1 MASKSQPDKRQNR
14 KRILFSFNVDLES
27 ALGVVF
33 QYLMHNPKMPSQ
45 MGKQKGV
52 EAIAAFWRPFAF
64 QMQGQVNDD
73 ELKVLARESLMTLQ
87 RQMELIA
94 ETFEVELPQ
103 SEAVTPELEVA
114 LERTVERTVERVLQ
128 RYVGAG
134 ALSRPATPTLP
145 TAEGVTSTDPML
157 VLPGEEGV
165 GFEMD
170 MFQEFKSVSSK
181 DLMS

>member
-27 ALGVVF
+27 PLGVVF
-33 QYLMHNPKMPSQ
+33 QYLMHNPKLPSQ

-103 SEAVTPELEVA
+103 AEGVTPELEVA
-114 LERTVERTVERVLQ
+114 LERTVERVLQ
-128 RYVGAG
+128 RYMGSG
-134 ALSRPATPTLP
+134 GLGRPATPTLP
-145 TAEGVTSTDPML
+145 VAEGVSSTDPML
-157 VLPGEEGV
+157 VPPGEEGV

-170 MFQEFKSVSSK
+170 MFQEFKVTSPK

>member
-27 ALGVVF
+27 PLGVVF
-33 QYLMHNPKMPSQ
+33 QYLMHNPKLPSQ

-94 ETFEVELPQ
+94 ETFEVDLPQ

-114 LERTVERTVERVLQ
+114 LERTVERVLQ

-134 ALSRPATPTLP
+134 ALGRPATPTRS
-145 TAEGVTSTDPML
+145 TADGVTSTDPML
-157 VLPGEEGV
+157 VPPGEEAV
-165 GFEMD
+165 GFEQD
-170 MFQEFKSVSSK
+170 MFQEFEFTSPK
-181 DLMS
+181 DIVA

>member
-27 ALGVVF
+27 PLGVVF

-114 LERTVERTVERVLQ
+114 LERVLQ
-128 RYVGAG
+128 RYMGSG
-134 ALSRPATPTLP
+134 GLGRPAAQASPP
-145 TAEGVTSTDPML
+145 SDGVSSTDPML
-157 VLPGEEGV
+157 VPPGEEAV
-165 GFEMD
+165 GFEQD
-170 MFQEFKSVSSK
+170 MFKEFESISSK

>member
-27 ALGVVF
+27 PLGVVF
-33 QYLMHNPKMPSQ
+33 QYLMHNPKLPSQ

-103 SEAVTPELEVA
+103 SETVTPELEVA
-114 LERTVERTVERVLQ
+114 LERTVERVLQ
-128 RYVGAG
+128 RYMGSG
-134 ALSRPATPTLP
+134 GLGRPATPTLP
-145 TAEGVTSTDPML
+145 AADGVTSTDPML
-157 VLPGEEGV
+157 VPPGEEAV
-165 GFEMD
+165 GFELD
-170 MFQEFKSVSSK
+170 MFQEFESVSPK

>member
-27 ALGVVF
+27 PLGVVF
-33 QYLMHNPKMPSQ
+33 QYLMHNPKLPSQ

-94 ETFEVELPQ
+94 ETFEVDLPQ
-103 SEAVTPELEVA
+103 SETVTPGLEVA
-114 LERTVERTVERVLQ
+114 LERTVERVLQ
-128 RYVGAG
+128 RYVGSG
-134 ALSRPATPTLP
+134 GLSRPTTPTLP

-157 VLPGEEGV
+157 VPPGEEGV

-170 MFQEFKSVSSK
+170 MFKEFKSVSSK
-181 DLMS
+181 DLVS

>member
-27 ALGVVF
+27 PLGIVF
-33 QYLMHNPKMPSQ
+33 QYMMHNPKLPSQ

-114 LERTVERTVERVLQ
+114 LERTVERVLQ
-128 RYVGAG
+128 RYVGTG
-134 ALSRPATPTLP
+134 MLGRPATPTLP
-145 TAEGVTSTDPML
+145 VADGVTSTDPML
-157 VLPGEEGV
+157 VPPGEEGV
-165 GFEMD
+165 GFEQD
-170 MFQEFKSVSSK
+170 MFKEFVSPN
-181 DLMS
+181 DILA

>member
-103 SEAVTPELEVA
+103 SEVVTPELEVT
-114 LERTVERTVERVLQ
+114 LERTVERVLQ
-128 RYVGAG
+128 RYVEAG

-157 VLPGEEGV
+157 VPPGEEGV

-170 MFQEFKSVSSK
+170 MFQEFEVTSPK

>member
-27 ALGVVF
+27 PLGVVF
-33 QYLMHNPKMPSQ
+33 QYLMHNPKLPSQ

-103 SEAVTPELEVA
+103 SEAVTPELEVV
-114 LERTVERTVERVLQ
+114 LERTVERVLQ
-128 RYVGAG
+128 RYVGTG
-134 ALSRPATPTLP
+134 ALSRPTTPALP
-145 TAEGVTSTDPML
+145 PAAGVSSTDPML
-157 VLPGEEGV
+157 VPPGEEGV
-165 GFEMD
+165 GFELD
-170 MFQEFKSVSSK
+170 MFQEFESVSPR
-181 DLMS
+181 DLVS

>member
-27 ALGVVF
+27 PLGVVF
-33 QYLMHNPKMPSQ
+33 QYLMHNPKLPSQ

-94 ETFEVELPQ
+94 EIFEVELPQ

-114 LERTVERTVERVLQ
+114 LERTVERVLQ
-128 RYVGAG
+128 RYVGSG
-134 ALSRPATPTLP
+134 ELGRPARPSLP
-145 TAEGVTSTDPML
+145 VAEGVSSTDPML
-157 VLPGEEGV
+157 VPPGEEAV
-165 GFEMD
+165 GFEQD
-170 MFQEFKSVSSK
+170 MFKEFESTSPK

>member
-27 ALGVVF
+27 PLGIVF
-33 QYLMHNPKMPSQ
+33 QYLMHNPKLPSQ

-103 SEAVTPELEVA
+103 AEGVTPELEVA
-114 LERTVERTVERVLQ
+114 LERTVERVLQ
-128 RYVGAG
+128 RYMGSG
-134 ALSRPATPTLP
+134 ALGRPATPTLP
-145 TAEGVTSTDPML
+145 IAEGVSSTDPML
-157 VLPGEEGV
+157 VPPGEEGV

-170 MFQEFKSVSSK
+170 MFQEFEVTSPK

>member
-27 ALGVVF
+27 PLGIVF
-33 QYLMHNPKMPSQ
+33 QYLMHNPKLPSQ

-73 ELKVLARESLMTLQ
+73 ELKVLARESMMTLQ

-103 SEAVTPELEVA
+103 AETVTPELEVA
-114 LERTVERTVERVLQ
+114 LERTVERVLQ
-128 RYVGAG
+128 RYMGSG
-134 ALSRPATPTLP
+134 TLGRPATSSRPP
-145 TAEGVTSTDPML
+145 AEGVSSTDPML
-157 VLPGEEGV
+157 VPPGEEGV
-165 GFEMD
+165 GFELD
-170 MFQEFKSVSSK
+170 MFQEFEVTTPK

>member
-1 MASKSQPDKRQNR
+1 MASKSRPDKRQNR

-73 ELKVLARESLMTLQ
+73 ELKVLARESLMTMQ

-103 SEAVTPELEVA
+103 AEAVTPELEVA
-114 LERTVERTVERVLQ
+114 LERTVERVLQ
-128 RYVGAG
+128 RYVGTG
-134 ALSRPATPTLP
+134 ALSRPGTPTLSA
-145 TAEGVTSTDPML
+145 TEGVSSTDPML
-157 VLPGEEGV
+157 MPPGEEAV
-165 GFEMD
+165 GFEQD
-170 MFQEFKSVSSK
+170 MFKEFESISPK

>member
-27 ALGVVF
+27 PLGIVF
-33 QYLMHNPKMPSQ
+33 QYLMHNPKLPSQ

-103 SEAVTPELEVA
+103 SEAVTPQLEVA
-114 LERTVERTVERVLQ
+114 LERTVERVLQ
-128 RYVGAG
+128 RYVGAV
-134 ALSRPATPTLP
+134 ALSQSATSSLP
-145 TAEGVTSTDPML
+145 TAAGVTSTDPML
-157 VLPGEEGV
+157 VPPGEEGV

-181 DLMS
+181 DLVS

>member
-27 ALGVVF
+27 ALGIVF

-103 SEAVTPELEVA
+103 SEAVTPQLEVA
-114 LERTVERTVERVLQ
+114 LERTVERVLQ

-134 ALSRPATPTLP
+134 ALSQSATPALP
-145 TAEGVTSTDPML
+145 TAAGVSSTDPML
-157 VLPGEEGV
+157 VPPGEEGV

>member
-27 ALGVVF
+27 PLGVVF

-103 SEAVTPELEVA
+103 SDAVTPELEVA
-114 LERTVERTVERVLQ
+114 LERTVERVLQ

-134 ALSRPATPTLP
+134 ALSLQKTPTP
-145 TAEGVTSTDPML
+145 AHAAGVTSTDSML
-157 VLPGEEGV
+157 VPPGEEGV
-165 GFEMD
+165 GFELD
-170 MFQEFKSVSSK
+170 MFQEFESVSPK
-181 DLMS
+181 DLVS

>member
-103 SEAVTPELEVA
+103 SEGVTPELEVA
-114 LERTVERTVERVLQ
+114 LERTVERVLQ
-128 RYVGAG
+128 RYVGSG
-134 ALSRPATPTLP
+134 ALGRPATPSRTP
-145 TAEGVTSTDPML
+145 AEGVSSTDPML
-157 VLPGEEGV
+157 VPPGEEAV
-165 GFEMD
+165 GFEQD
-170 MFQEFKSVSSK
+170 MFKEFESISSK

>member
-33 QYLMHNPKMPSQ
+33 QYLMHNPKLPSQ

-114 LERTVERTVERVLQ
+114 LERTVERVLQ

-134 ALSRPATPTLP
+134 ALSPQKTPTLP
-145 TAEGVTSTDPML
+145 TAAGVSSTDPML
-157 VLPGEEGV
+157 VPPGEEGV
-165 GFEMD
+165 GFELD
-170 MFQEFKSVSSK
+170 MFQEFESVSPK
-181 DLMS
+181 DLVS